1 MKWSMKQKG
10 KEETKNTLIIV
21 EWKGTILKA
30 LSVTEDN
37 TKMNLK
43 NRLWIIELGE
53 ATFQWQTFVIPG
65 MNFPF
70 RNNRKLIGKL
80 NNYTSYNCE
89 GRLCNVTSMKLYVE
103 CKIIT
108 WQPCEI
114 ESDTY
119 FEFFSASDYKG
130 ICMFMSSFHNK

>member
-43 NRLWIIELGE
+43 NRL
-53 ATFQWQTFVIPG
+53 
-65 MNFPF
+65 
-70 RNNRKLIGKL
+70 
-80 NNYTSYNCE
+80 
-89 GRLCNVTSMKLYVE
+89 
-103 CKIIT
+103 
-108 WQPCEI
+108 
-114 ESDTY
+114 
-119 FEFFSASDYKG
+119 
-130 ICMFMSSFHNK
+130 